1 MKTATV
7 ETNRPPPRSVDLPTL
22 LAVGWVLLM
31 LLTALAAPLM
41 APYEITS
48 IDLRHRLAPP
58 VGFGGT
64 MLHVLGTDDLGRDV
78 ASRLFYSIRT
88 SLLVAFG
95 ATAISVLVGTG
106 IGFIAAYFR
115 GLVEHALLLMIDVQA
130 SLPFLIVALA
140 MLACFGNSLTL
151 FVALM
156 GLYGRER
163 NARLARGLAITAS
176 AQGYAS
182 ATRQLGAH
190 PLRVYLRH
198 ILPNSAATLL
208 VAATVTFPEIVLVE
222 SGLSFLGLGVQ
233 PPMTSLGVMVAAGRE
248 YITRA
253 SWMLLAPSLV
263 IVITAVAVS
272 VLGDWLRDK
281 LDPTLK

>member
-1 MKTATV
+1 MPV
-7 ETNRPPPRSVDLPTL
+7 MMPRLQTTSWMDLPTRV
-22 LAVGWVLLM
+22 AAGWVLLM
-31 LLTALAAPLM
+31 VVAALVAAHI
-41 APYEITS
+41 APYDITA

-64 MLHVLGTDDLGRDV
+64 MLHILGTDDLGRDV
-78 ASRLFYSIRT
+78 GSRLIYSIRT
-88 SLLVAFG
+88 SLLVTFG
-95 ATAISVLVGTG
+95 ATAISVFVGTA
-106 IGFIAAYFR
+106 IGFTAAYFR
-115 GLVEHALLLMIDVQA
+115 RLVEHVLLLMIDVQA

-140 MLACFGNSLTL
+140 MLAFLGNSLTL

-156 GLYGRER
+156 GLYGWER
-163 NARLARGLAITAS
+163 NARLARGLAMAAG

-190 PLRVYLRH
+190 PLRVYVRH

-233 PPMTSLGVMVAAGRE
+233 PPMSSLGVMVAAGRE

-253 SWMLLAPSLV
+253 PWMLLAPSLV
-263 IVITAVAVS
+263 IVLTAVAVS
-272 VLGDWLRDK
+272 VLGDWLRDQ

>member
-1 MKTATV
+1 MNMATIEDKLPV
-7 ETNRPPPRSVDLPTL
+7 IQRTDLPTL

-31 LLTALAAPLM
+31 LIIALAAPLI
-41 APYEITS
+41 APYEITA

-58 VGFGGT
+58 IGFGGT
-64 MLHVLGTDDLGRDV
+64 MQHILGTDDLGRDI

-95 ATAISVLVGTG
+95 ATAISVFVGTA
-106 IGFIAAYFR
+106 IGFVAAYFR
-115 GLVEHALLLMIDVQA
+115 GLVEHVLLLMIDVQA

-140 MLACFGNSLTL
+140 MLAFFGNSLVL
-151 FVALM
+151 FVCLM
-156 GLYGRER
+156 GIYGWER
-163 NARLARGLAITAS
+163 NARLARGLAMAAG

-233 PPMTSLGVMVAAGRE
+233 PPMTSLGLMVAAGRE
-248 YITRA
+248 YIARA
-253 SWMLLAPSLV
+253 PWMLLSPSLV
-263 IVITAVAVS
+263 IVLTAVAVS

-281 LDPTLK
+281 LDPTLN

>member
-1 MKTATV
+1 MTTIENKLPVTRRIDV
-7 ETNRPPPRSVDLPTL
+7 PTL
-22 LAVGWVLLM
+22 LAAGWVLLT
-31 LLTALAAPLM
+31 LIVALGAPLM
-41 APYEITS
+41 APYEITA

-64 MLHVLGTDDLGRDV
+64 TQHILGTDDLGRDI
-78 ASRLFYSIRT
+78 ASRLLHSIRT

-95 ATAISVLVGTG
+95 ATAISVSVGTA
-106 IGFIAAYFR
+106 IGFVAAYFR
-115 GLVEHALLLMIDVQA
+115 GLIEHLLLLMIDVQA

-140 MLACFGNSLTL
+140 MLAFFGNSLVL
-151 FVALM
+151 FVCLM
-156 GLYGRER
+156 GLYGWER
-163 NARLARGLAITAS
+163 NARLARGLAMAAG

-190 PLRVYLRH
+190 PMRVYLRH

-233 PPMTSLGVMVAAGRE
+233 PPMTSLGLMVAAGRE
-248 YITRA
+248 YIARA
-253 SWMLLAPSLV
+253 PWMLLSPSLV
-263 IVITAVAVS
+263 IVLTAVSVS
-272 VLGDWLRDK
+272 VLGDGLRDK
-281 LDPTLK
+281 LDPTLN